1 MSSQAAADLKRP
13 SCIIVMQAGRPV
25 CAEPAYPIKLSLHA
39 GNSTERL
46 ASCSNTTLPQ
56 SFTQYLNTSFL
67 GERQFMQVGPV
78 NYTFFQFGPLGS
90 TIVGTYHI
98 SSSQIIFLPLF
109 FVLLAY
115 RPRHPGAKIIAL
127 HCVAMACTTYW
138 SHVRADNRKAN
149 SFLLFHHTQCA
160 CGKMPLVMVPNPLL
174 GTCNQGLS

>member
-109 FVLLAY
+109 FCFAGLQAPASWGKNHSFALRCHGLHNLLVS
-115 RPRHPGAKIIAL
+115 
-127 HCVAMACTTYW
+127 CQ
-138 SHVRADNRKAN
+138 S
-149 SFLLFHHTQCA
+149 
-160 CGKMPLVMVPNPLL
+160 
-174 GTCNQGLS
+174 